1 MFRDNNK
8 KSKIISIILITI
20 IFVVIYL
27 IAYFINNKDTPKAIE
42 VKRYSIGDSIEYKNI
57 NFKVDNIG
65 HREMIVDP
73 VHNIKG
79 EGLYLDVTLTNKS
92 DSNINVVTD
101 FIAGVNLGSDRSF
114 DIITQNLVKNKK
126 EYALKKTRYDKV
138 YIIKDSILDPNKSKS
153 FRFYYGEYDEHDNNL
168 YLDLPRAF
176 YKEKADKLQ
185 SEKIIYREIISLD
198 TKK

>member
-1 MFRDNNK
+1 MFKDNNK

-27 IAYFINNKDTPKAIE
+27 IVYFINNKDTPKAIE
-42 VKRYSIGDSIEYKNI
+42 VKRHSIEDIIEYKNI
-57 NFKVDNIG
+57 DFKIDNIG
-65 HREMIVDP
+65 HRETIIDP
-73 VHNIKG
+73 IENIKR
-79 EGLYLDVTLTNKS
+79 EDLYLDVTFTNNS
-92 DSNINVVTD
+92 NSNINVVTD

-114 DIITQNLVKNKK
+114 DIIVQNLVRDKK
-126 EYALKKTRYDKV
+126 EYALEKTRYDKV
-138 YIIKDSILDPNKSKS
+138 YIIKDSILEPNKSKS
-153 FRFYYGEYDEHDNNL
+153 FRFYYGKYDEHENNL